1 MWVDKT
7 KMKSNENMIVKEGKY
22 DLVCRIHTLLGVLM
36 ETTIY
41 WKRWLTITKSSIE
54 GKLQG
59 DNILVY
65 NNDPS
70 STWVYLEKHLIVN
83 LWSYETNRTLHVPH

>member
-7 KMKSNENMIVKEGKY
+7 KMKSNDNMIVKKGKY

-41 WKRWLTITKSSIE
+41 WKR
-54 GKLQG
+54 
-59 DNILVY
+59 
-65 NNDPS
+65 
-70 STWVYLEKHLIVN
+70 
-83 LWSYETNRTLHVPH
+83 